1 MHFYIFML
9 QRPNIIKRC
18 ESLKL
23 STKSYVN
30 KKFQNEDKDIKIFL
44 MKEIYPAK
52 FMIFSFRIAG

>member
-1 MHFYIFML
+1 MVKFLVHFYIFML

-23 STKSYVN
+23 STKSYVY

-44 MKEIYPAK
+44 MERNLSSEIDD
-52 FMIFSFRIAG
+52 F